1 MPEQLQKAGVLDLKQ
16 VQLCVL
22 NNTGIKSQVDVKD
35 QVAMF
40 SLVQDL
46 FSSSIQATFTM
57 SDSTGNITRFNKSG
71 YQGQEFI
78 SLRCKKPGSDEKL
91 IDLQFWIYDV
101 SEISGSFKND
111 SSTYTLS
118 GITKEKLIDVYSDV
132 NQSFNSS
139 YSDAAVSIFDNYIK
153 NDSRNKKLFKSYSGF
168 AFKPRSLEVHESR
181 VENQFIIPGKQP
193 FDAIDFCARRCL
205 GRKGSNSKASS
216 IFLFY
221 ENINGYYFHCL
232 DDLINDGKRN
242 VTSDL
247 TFEYEPM
254 KKDNDGKRFDRK
266 IRDLSSVKTSDNL
279 VNANGGV
286 FKNSVLIVDPVG
298 KTFSRKV
305 FDYNI
310 KFNDLQHLNEKQLI
324 DNEYITEFTRPTYEH
339 LFLKDTTKKN
349 QHFDQILNFGIPY
362 IVQLHNLQ
370 IQMSI
375 EGDTSIVPGQVIFLK
390 VPEMSAITDKPL
402 ERSSTKFS
410 GYWLVTNVV
419 HEYTRDSFLTT
430 LTVMKDSISEAL
442 GEIK

>member
-1 MPEQLQKAGVLDLKQ
+1 
-16 VQLCVL
+16 
-22 NNTGIKSQVDVKD
+22 
-35 QVAMF
+35 
-40 SLVQDL
+40 
-46 FSSSIQATFTM
+46 
-57 SDSTGNITRFNKSG
+57 
-71 YQGQEFI
+71 
-78 SLRCKKPGSDEKL
+78 
-91 IDLQFWIYDV
+91 
-101 SEISGSFKND
+101 
-111 SSTYTLS
+111 
-118 GITKEKLIDVYSDV
+118 
-132 NQSFNSS
+132 
-139 YSDAAVSIFDNYIK
+139 
-153 NDSRNKKLFKSYSGF
+153 
-168 AFKPRSLEVHESR
+168 
-181 VENQFIIPGKQP
+181 
-193 FDAIDFCARRCL
+193 
-205 GRKGSNSKASS
+205 
-216 IFLFY
+216 
-221 ENINGYYFHCL
+221 
-232 DDLINDGKRN
+232 
-242 VTSDL
+242 
-247 TFEYEPM
+247 
-254 KKDNDGKRFDRK
+254 
-266 IRDLSSVKTSDNL
+266 
-279 VNANGGV
+279 V